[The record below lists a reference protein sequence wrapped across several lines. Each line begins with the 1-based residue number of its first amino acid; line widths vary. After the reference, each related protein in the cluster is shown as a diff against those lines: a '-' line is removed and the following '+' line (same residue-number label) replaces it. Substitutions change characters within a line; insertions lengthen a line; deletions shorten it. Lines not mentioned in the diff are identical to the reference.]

1 MKFITLAAALALASF
16 SLPAAAQGSSPFTS
30 NPAEVQAGRYAL
42 DPSHG
47 KISWSVSHMGFS
59 TYVGQFHDLA
69 ATVQLDPKNPAA
81 STLEATINLKS
92 PGTFSQGLD
101 AHLQTADFF
110 DTANHPT
117 ARFVATR
124 ITLVDAKNA
133 RIDGNLTLRGV
144 TKPVTMQAR
153 FNLAGVSPVNKKY
166 TIGFDGEAVIKR
178 SEFSVN
184 YGLPFVGDAVTLK
197 LEAEFIAQP
206 AG

>member
-1 MKFITLAAALALASF
+1 MKLFAAAALALLCVAGS
-16 SLPAAAQGSSPFTS
+16 PAAAQGSSPFTS

-42 DPSHG
+42 DPAHG

-59 TYVGQFHDLA
+59 TYAGQFHDLA
-69 ATVQLDPKNPAA
+69 ATLVLDPKNPAA
-81 STLEATINLKS
+81 STLEATINLKE

-133 RIDGNLTLRGV
+133 RIEGTLTLRGV
-144 TKPVTMQAR
+144 TRPVTMQAR
-153 FNLAGVSPVNKKY
+153 FNLAGMSPVNKKY

-178 SEFSVN
+178 SEFGVN

-197 LEAEFIAQP
+197 LEAEFIAEP